1 MLQINWAEKAAITHY
16 ATFSAQKYSVIFR
29 PYYASYIVGYY
40 LDVLFPPRSV
50 GPAFPV
56 TLAALIPAFEGF
68 FLSFA
73 IYIPPVSSDYKRKVY
88 FSEENTY
95 IAWANKRK
103 IFISENFINKYIAK
117 I

>member
-40 LDVLFPPRSV
+40 LDVLFPRLDQLY
-50 GPAFPV
+50 PAFPV

-73 IYIPPVSSDYKRKVY
+73 IYIPPVSSDYKRESV
-88 FSEENTY
+88 F
-95 IAWANKRK
+95 
-103 IFISENFINKYIAK
+103 
-117 I
+117 